1 MAVEMK
7 DKYREMVLR
16 GKYRRLFMYLNSLQV
31 SEWRTSF
38 SQIEAVIG
46 FELPLSARLHRPW
59 WGNQRGGS
67 GHSHAI
73 AWSVAGWET
82 AEVDMDGE
90 TLLFRR
96 TRPEPLPRLPFHEVW
111 PVHPTA
117 VWPQS
122 LSLRRED
129 LYEER
134 V

>member
-1 MAVEMK
+1 MAVDMK

-16 GKYRRLFMYLNSLQV
+16 GKYRRLYTFLNSLQV

-38 SQIEAVIG
+38 SQVEAVVG

-73 AWSVAGWET
+73 AWCVAGWET

-111 PVHPTA
+111 PVHPAA
-117 VWPQS
+117 VWPES

-129 LYEER
+129 LYEDR

>member
-1 MAVEMK
+1 MTVHVK
-7 DKYREMVLR
+7 DKYQEMVLR
-16 GKYRRLFMYLNSLQV
+16 SKYRRLYSYLSSLQV

-46 FELPLSARLHRPW
+46 FKLPRSARLHRPW
-59 WGNQRGGS
+59 WGNQRSPS
-67 GHSHAI
+67 GHSHAL

-96 TRPEPLPRLPFHEVW
+96 TDSEPVSRLPLDEVW

-117 VWPQS
+117 VWPES
-122 LSLRRED
+122 LSLSRED